1 MKRIKYALIMAAGRG
16 TRMLPLT
23 NTIPKAMAPSN
34 GSTLI
39 ANGLKYLKKHIP
51 YIYATVGYKGPILAQ
66 HLIEEG
72 ISGMFNTTGYD
83 NAWWIFNTL
92 MREINEPIF
101 VLTCDN
107 VIELD
112 FEILTEEYFNTG
124 APPCMLVPVKPVP
137 GLEGDYILHQNNVVK
152 LITRSQPTEMYC
164 SGIQVLQPRQLN
176 LGMSPV
182 STFYQVW
189 NSLIQRQEL
198 YCCNLYPKKWF
209 AVDTIQQLED
219 FNAQTR

>member
-1 MKRIKYALIMAAGRG
+1 MAAGRG

-23 NTIPKAMAPSN
+23 NDIPKAMVPLN

-39 ANGLKYLKKHIP
+39 ANGLKYLKEHIP
-51 YIYATVGYKGPILAQ
+51 HIYATVGYKGPILAQ
-66 HLIEEG
+66 HLIEEN

-92 MREINEPIF
+92 MREVDEPIF

-112 FEILTEEYFNTG
+112 FELLTEEYFAKG

-137 GLEGDYILHQNNVVK
+137 GLEGDYIVHENNVVK
-152 LITRSQPTEMYC
+152 SLTRSQPSEMYC
-164 SGIQVLQPRQLN
+164 SGIQILQPRQVN
-176 LGMSPV
+176 QKMAPA
-182 STFYQVW
+182 TNFYQVW
-189 NSLIQRQEL
+189 NSLIQTGEL
-198 YCCNLYPKKWF
+198 MCGDLYPKKWF
-209 AVDTIQQLED
+209 AVDTLQQLED
-219 FNAQTR
+219 FNAQSR